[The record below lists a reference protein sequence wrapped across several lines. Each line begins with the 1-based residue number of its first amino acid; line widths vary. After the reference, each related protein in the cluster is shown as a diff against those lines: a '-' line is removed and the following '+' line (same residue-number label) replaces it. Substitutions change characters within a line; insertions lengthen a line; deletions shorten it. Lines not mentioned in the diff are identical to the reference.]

1 MLTLGQVLNPDDVRR
16 VREGL
21 AQAPFRDGKAT
32 AGPVARRVKQNQ
44 QAVGSDAAVDAL
56 ARFVRDALKRHPV
69 FSAYARPAAWSRI
82 MFSKYAPGDA
92 YGLHTDDAF
101 MSADG
106 GGRLRTD
113 LSFTLFLSDPDTYEG
128 GALLLDD
135 LDGEREHRPT
145 AGDAVLYQTGRLHRV
160 TPVTRGERLAAVG
173 WIESVVR
180 ADDQRELLFDLERVR
195 ASTPEGEAR
204 LLLDKAIGNLLR
216 QWGSP

>member
-1 MLTLGQVLNPDDVRR
+1 MLTLGQVLNPDDVQR

-21 AQAPFRDGKAT
+21 ARAPFQDGKAT
-32 AGPVARRVKQNQ
+32 AGPVARKVKQNQ
-44 QAVGSDAAVDAL
+44 QAIGADSGVDAL

-82 MFSKYAPGDA
+82 MFSKYGPGDA

-101 MSADG
+101 MAADG

-128 GALLLDD
+128 GALLIDD
-135 LDGEREHRPT
+135 LDGEHEHRPQ
-145 AGDAVLYQTGRLHRV
+145 AGDAVLYDTGRLHRV
-160 TPVTRGERLAAVG
+160 TPITSGERLAAVG

-180 ADDQRELLFDLERVR
+180 SDAQRELLFDLERVR
-195 ASTPEGEAR
+195 GATPQGEAR

-216 QWGSP
+216 QWGST